1 MMTAT
6 ARQLAPTLELQC
18 LDIGAFL
25 SIQFPPR
32 QYVLNPVLPCRGLSM
47 IYAYRGIGKTF
58 LGLSIGYAVASGG
71 EVMKWSAPRPRRVL
85 LLDGEMPS
93 ETLQRRLAA
102 IARGSATAPSPD
114 HFRILAADGQEL
126 GLPDLSSPKGQ
137 EALDPFLQGV
147 DLLILD
153 NLSTLCRS
161 GKENEGESW
170 IPVQEWLLRLRR
182 QGVAVL
188 LIHHAGKGGNQRGT
202 SKREDVLD
210 TVIALRRP
218 PDYEPDQGAR
228 FEVHFEKARGM
239 SGDDALPLDARLIL
253 DDDTVKWS
261 WQPLVDAKAS
271 AVEAMLQDGVPLRD
285 IAEETGMSKSAVHR
299 VKDKMKREG
308 RING

>member
-1 MMTAT
+1 M
-6 ARQLAPTLELQC
+6 
-18 LDIGAFL
+18 
-25 SIQFPPR
+25 
-32 QYVLNPVLPCRGLSM
+32 
-47 IYAYRGIGKTF
+47 
-58 LGLSIGYAVASGG
+58 
-71 EVMKWSAPRPRRVL
+71 
-85 LLDGEMPS
+85 
-93 ETLQRRLAA
+93 
-102 IARGSATAPSPD
+102 
-114 HFRILAADGQEL
+114 
-126 GLPDLSSPKGQ
+126 
-137 EALDPFLQGV
+137 
-147 DLLILD
+147 
-153 NLSTLCRS
+153 
-161 GKENEGESW
+161 
-170 IPVQEWLLRLRR
+170 PVQEWLLRLRR

-218 PDYEPDQGAR
+218 LDYEPDQGAR

-271 AVEAMLQDGVPLRD
+271 AVEAMLQDGLPIRD

-299 VKDKMKREG
+299 LKDKLKKEG